1 MASQKKGLVHD
12 VKGGG
17 GMRIREKGKT
27 DHVLLWPK
35 ESDRER
41 RHVKRRDR
49 IERCDR
55 DWTVTSSRVYVCVVS
70 V

>member
-1 MASQKKGLVHD
+1 MWKEEEEWESEKK
-12 VKGGG
+12 
-17 GMRIREKGKT
+17 EKPIMFYCG
-27 DHVLLWPK
+27 PK
-35 ESDRER
+35 RAIERER

>member
-1 MASQKKGLVHD
+1 
-12 VKGGG
+12 
-17 GMRIREKGKT
+17 MRIREKGKT